1 LLSVVLLLSVSTFVF
16 GVLDLVVT
24 LPSDA
29 SRLPEL
35 EVVFLPEP
43 PVSVATS
50 VAPLLFLPDDV
61 CATLDEPP
69 PPRATLVPDD
79 LLCPY

>member
-1 LLSVVLLLSVSTFVF
+1 VF
-16 GVLDLVVT
+16 DLVVK

-29 SRLPEL
+29 SRRPEL
-35 EVVFLPEP
+35 EVVLLPEP
-43 PVSVATS
+43 AVSVTIS
-50 VAPLLFLPDDV
+50 VPPLLFLPEEV
-61 CATLDEPP
+61 CATLDDPP

>member
-1 LLSVVLLLSVSTFVF
+1 MLLSVVLLLSVRTFVF

-29 SRLPEL
+29 SRRPEL

-43 PVSVATS
+43 PFSAAISVP
-50 VAPLLFLPDDV
+50 PLLFLPEEV
-61 CATLDEPP
+61 
-69 PPRATLVPDD
+69 
-79 LLCPY
+79 